1 MASSMLPP
9 VTGEK
14 AMRDIKKAA
23 VIQPG
28 QVHGSTESLE
38 QQQQAPK
45 MLPVKCLSSF
55 RGKITV
61 SNWRAKQASDSQ
73 PYFTMQSGSS
83 KNQVIGYTKALLILC
98 TDSPIVI
105 CKPGIVHK
113 YSLDGVWKGCGTI
126 KNILTLDALIVL
138 TKIKSL
144 SCFIFAL
151 VIIIKRK

>member
-1 MASSMLPP
+1 MEQKFLKPLFFRPCCSSEKEELLPQLRFQLTTPNPMASSMLPP
-9 VTGEK
+9 VTCEK

-28 QVHGSTESLE
+28 QVHCSTESLE

-45 MLPVKCLSSF
+45 MFPVKCLNSF

-83 KNQVIGYTKALLILC
+83 KNQVIGYTKTLLILC
-98 TDSPIVI
+98 TDSPVVI

-113 YSLDGVWKGCGTI
+113 YSLDGV
-126 KNILTLDALIVL
+126 
-138 TKIKSL
+138 
-144 SCFIFAL
+144 
-151 VIIIKRK
+151 